1 MWISVKFF
9 VPLHFLGSLWRV
21 KTRRTGM
28 EAAIMAAADSAALH
42 AVMSTPLSEI
52 LLAWDTTIIQ
62 GGLTGEIV
70 RIELPNIE

>member
-1 MWISVKFF
+1 
-9 VPLHFLGSLWRV
+9 
-21 KTRRTGM
+21 
-28 EAAIMAAADSAALH
+28 MAAADSAALH